1 MSLTKKKP
9 MRAQGFSLRKSR
21 KVREQPARNFN
32 LERIVNN
39 NDDDEMIIIPKN
51 KVAELQDKFTYI
63 NSLVDLRDM
72 FNTDI
77 FNSNDNLIITKSQF
91 PKEHYYSYFK
101 GPKGTNVHKNTAEA
115 ISADKL
121 WSLLPDAL
129 YKGHVPTRYL
139 RILQDFLGDIDRV
152 SLSDRS
158 VQIERPSRRSTPS
171 RKRRANMAIKEL
183 NRNYNNNN
191 NNNNNVNNKL
201 AKRRLTRRRET
212 KQGRTQKQ
220 HERAKRNN
228 ASKKSISKLL
238 AK

>member
-1 MSLTKKKP
+1 MSLTKKK
-9 MRAQGFSLRKSR
+9 FSLRKSR
-21 KVREQPARNFN
+21 KVQKQPERNFN
-32 LERIVNN
+32 LERIVIN

-63 NSLVDLRDM
+63 NSLVDLRDL

-158 VQIERPSRRSTPS
+158 VQIGRPSRR
-171 RKRRANMAIKEL
+171 RRANMAIKAL
-183 NRNYNNNN
+183 NRNYN

-201 AKRRLTRRRET
+201 AKRRLTRRRES
-212 KQGRTQKQ
+212 KHGRTQKQ
-220 HERAKRNN
+220 HELAKRNKALTKN
-228 ASKKSISKLL
+228 ISKIL

>member
-1 MSLTKKKP
+1 MSLTKKK
-9 MRAQGFSLRKSR
+9 FSLRKSR
-21 KVREQPARNFN
+21 KVQKQPERNFN
-32 LERIVNN
+32 LERIIINN

-158 VQIERPSRRSTPS
+158 VQIGRPSRR
-171 RKRRANMAIKEL
+171 RRPNMAIKAL
-183 NRNYNNNN
+183 NKNYNNNN
-191 NNNNNVNNKL
+191 NNININNNINNKL
-201 AKRRLTRRRET
+201 AKRRLTRRRES
-212 KQGRTQKQ
+212 KHGRTQKQ
-220 HERAKRNN
+220 HELAKRNSTLKN
-228 ASKKSISKLL
+228 ISKLL

>member
-1 MSLTKKKP
+1 MSLTKKK
-9 MRAQGFSLRKSR
+9 FSLRKSR
-21 KVREQPARNFN
+21 KVQKQPERNFN
-32 LERIVNN
+32 LERIINNNN

-91 PKEHYYSYFK
+91 PKEHQYSYFK
-101 GPKGTNVHKNTAEA
+101 GPKGMNVHKNTAEA

-158 VQIERPSRRSTPS
+158 VQIERPSRRSQAT
-171 RKRRANMAIKEL
+171 RKRRPNMAIKAL

-191 NNNNNVNNKL
+191 NNNNNNNVNNNKL
-201 AKRRLTRRRET
+201 AKRRLTRRRES
-212 KQGRTQKQ
+212 KHGRTQKQ

-228 ASKKSISKLL
+228 AIKKII
-238 AK
+238 

>member
-1 MSLTKKKP
+1 MSLTKKK
-9 MRAQGFSLRKSR
+9 FNLRKSR
-21 KVREQPARNFN
+21 KVQKQPERNFN
-32 LERIVNN
+32 LERIIDNN
-39 NDDDEMIIIPKN
+39 NDNDEMIIIPKN

-139 RILQDFLGDIDRV
+139 RILQDYLGDIDRV

-158 VQIERPSRRSTPS
+158 VQIGRPSRR
-171 RKRRANMAIKEL
+171 RRANMAIKAL
-183 NRNYNNNN
+183 NRNYNNNNNN

-212 KQGRTQKQ
+212 KHGRTQKQ

-228 ASKKSISKLL
+228 AIKKSISKLL

>member
-1 MSLTKKKP
+1 MSLTKKK
-9 MRAQGFSLRKSR
+9 FSLRKSR
-21 KVREQPARNFN
+21 KVQKQPERNFN
-32 LERIVNN
+32 LERIINN
-39 NDDDEMIIIPKN
+39 NNNNNNDDEMIIIPKN

-91 PKEHYYSYFK
+91 PKEHQYSYFK
-101 GPKGTNVHKNTAEA
+101 GPKGINVHKNTAEA

-158 VQIERPSRRSTPS
+158 VQIERPSRRSQAT
-171 RKRRANMAIKEL
+171 RKRRANMAIKAL
-183 NRNYNNNN
+183 NRNYN

-201 AKRRLTRRRET
+201 AKRRLTRRRES
-212 KQGRTQKQ
+212 KHGRTQKQ
-220 HERAKRNN
+220 HERTKRNN
-228 ASKKSISKLL
+228 TIKKSISKLL